1 MIVDNRDTNAHFCSF
16 AVDWTACLD
25 FQTRR
30 IVGLYSNPF
39 NAGSD
44 WHVILS
50 KERGVEG
57 STEGNDNGRAEEM
70 GETTLTLTRKR
81 GFLASGGMGKR

>member
-1 MIVDNRDTNAHFCSF
+1 MDNRASNAHFCSF
-16 AVDWTACLD
+16 DVAWTACLD
-25 FQTRR
+25 FQMRR

-39 NAGSD
+39 NAGAD

-57 STEGNDNGRAEEM
+57 SSEGNANGRAEEM
-70 GETTLTLTRKR
+70 AKTYSTLTRKR
-81 GFLASGGMGKR
+81 GFLASGGLGKR